1 MVIKLDVRK
10 ILQSRSRMVTFDL
23 YAVINL
29 LVKFCT
35 FVCYSVS
42 T

>member
-1 MVIKLDVRK
+1 
-10 ILQSRSRMVTFDL
+10 MVTFDL